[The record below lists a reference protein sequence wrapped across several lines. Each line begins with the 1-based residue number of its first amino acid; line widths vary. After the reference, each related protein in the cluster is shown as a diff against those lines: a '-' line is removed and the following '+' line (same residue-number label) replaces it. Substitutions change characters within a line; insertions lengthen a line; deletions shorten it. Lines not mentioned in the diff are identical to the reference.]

1 MLPFARLS
9 RSSTGSTHSEGNCQ
23 HLSLNCFFSAPDKCW
38 HCSAFCKETTAL
50 AALMWGA
57 SKAWLY
63 SDFLTAK
70 TAYTHF
76 KTSQA
81 IALKFQSTLVF
92 RRQHVMGR
100 ELLGF
105 LHPSPRVSWCPGVS
119 VSYAAPYHGA
129 CIHSR
134 HWLLFRPSLPN
145 SRDMSWYQKTITGIE
160 NTTVSAWAAWFCCFS
175 YIKIIFLSCWS
186 LFYTSLETGSCQEVV
201 LMHSSCSGAPWHLRA
216 HWSERQFDF
225 LRHAR
230 ANSIWLHFYVS

>member
-1 MLPFARLS
+1 
-9 RSSTGSTHSEGNCQ
+9 
-23 HLSLNCFFSAPDKCW
+23 
-38 HCSAFCKETTAL
+38 
-50 AALMWGA
+50 MWGA
-57 SKAWLY
+57 SKVWLY

-81 IALKFQSTLVF
+81 IALKFQSALVF

-105 LHPSPRVSWCPGVS
+105 LHPSPRVPWCPGVF

-175 YIKIIFLSCWS
+175 YMEIIFLSCWS

-201 LMHSSCSGAPWHLRA
+201 LMHSSCSGAPWRLRA
-216 HWSERQFDF
+216 HWSERQLIFSGTHELTVF
-225 LRHAR
+225 GYIFTSVKFNVTEAICKYCPTVLTLLCRR
-230 ANSIWLHFYVS
+230 AGLWHVFCF